1 MAKIIGS
8 LVLILFVVAIINVY
22 SAEGVELDCP
32 RMYQMCT
39 FFDDPYACLLYHKF
53 CTPNKDL
60 KSTVAKSGDPKGEI
74 LP

>member
-1 MAKIIGS
+1 MAKTIAS

-32 RMYQMCT
+32 RLYQLCT
-39 FFDDPYACLLYHKF
+39 FLLDLDACRLYEI
-53 CTPNKDL
+53 CSPNKDL
-60 KSTVAKSGDPKGEI
+60 QSTAAKSGDPKGEI